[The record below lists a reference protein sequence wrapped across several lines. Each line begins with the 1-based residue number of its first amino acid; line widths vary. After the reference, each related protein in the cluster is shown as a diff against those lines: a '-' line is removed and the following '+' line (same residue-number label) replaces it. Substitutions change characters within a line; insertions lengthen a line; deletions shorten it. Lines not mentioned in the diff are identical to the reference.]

1 VKNTLEPPARLLDW
15 RLGGVL
21 LGLLMTAAIGLLR
34 PIGVTTSY
42 CTTWGM
48 ALDGIAPRWTA
59 AQPYFKVVGTALSG
73 EVMLVLGLIVG
84 GLVASALSRT
94 RTRSA
99 VPPLWGA
106 RFGPSP
112 ALRFAVAF
120 AGGFLLLFGARLAG
134 GCTSGHVLSG
144 ISQLA
149 FSGMVFAAG
158 VFASGIVVA
167 RSLYRGI
174 S

>member
-1 VKNTLEPPARLLDW
+1 MESKRELHPALLDW
-15 RLGGVL
+15 RVGGVL
-21 LGLLMTAAIGLLR
+21 LGLLMTAAVGLLK
-34 PIGVTTSY
+34 PIGVSTSY

-48 ALDGIAPRWTA
+48 ALDRIAPSWTA
-59 AQPYFKVVGTALSG
+59 AQPYFRVVGTSVTG

-84 GLVASALSRT
+84 AVAAAVVSGT
-94 RTRSA
+94 RTNASI
-99 VPPLWGA
+99 PPLWGA
-106 RFGPSP
+106 RFGASRP
-112 ALRFAVAF
+112 LRFGVAF

-149 FSGMVFAAG
+149 ISGLVFAAG
-158 VFASGIVVA
+158 VFATGILVA
-167 RSLYRGI
+167 RALYGRL